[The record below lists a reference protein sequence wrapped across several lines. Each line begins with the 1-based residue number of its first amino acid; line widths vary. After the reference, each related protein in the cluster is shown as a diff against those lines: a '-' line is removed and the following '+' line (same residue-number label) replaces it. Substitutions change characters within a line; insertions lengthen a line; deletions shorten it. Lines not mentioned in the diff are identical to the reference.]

1 MRTDALIGIFWL
13 VRDDYGQIAMP
24 MRTCSLDKAEDYG
37 NCLTFGEGHYETWEA
52 WKEDRLRFDPS
63 SSGLRRAVLQSEY
76 EEWPRGR
83 VVHQRTSPA
92 RFIVYADRQLF
103 PHRAWIMNAFGLPPE
118 RTWMRTDA
126 HYQSTKRI
134 ACPSERMP

>member
-1 MRTDALIGIFWL
+1 VRTDALIGIFWL